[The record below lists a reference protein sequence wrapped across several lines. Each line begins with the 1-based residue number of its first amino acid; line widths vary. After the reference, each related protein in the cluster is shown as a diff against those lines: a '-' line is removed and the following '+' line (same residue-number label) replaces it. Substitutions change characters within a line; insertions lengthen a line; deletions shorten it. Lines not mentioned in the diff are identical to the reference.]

1 MNETAPTAILRVD
14 LLRDVSGPGWAE
26 TLAIRRLVFGVEQG
40 IADVDAPDPQDAA
53 SVHAV
58 AWLETAATGALRR
71 EAVGI
76 GRITLNNQGRDEALI
91 AWVATLP
98 EARRQGVATAIMDR
112 LLAEADAA
120 GMAETV
126 LAAQRHAERFYSR
139 FGFFAAG
146 TPYMVG
152 AIPHRWM
159 VRYRPRHVRR

>member
-1 MNETAPTAILRVD
+1 MNETAPSAVLRVD
-14 LLRDVSGPGWAE
+14 LLREPTGPGWPE
-26 TLAIRRLVFGVEQG
+26 TLAIRRRVFAAEQG
-40 IADVDAPDPQDAA
+40 IADVDAPDPQDAD

-58 AWLETAATGALRR
+58 AWLETPVGEAIERR
-71 EAVGI
+71 AVGI

-98 EARRQGVATAIMDR
+98 EARRHGVATAIMDR

-126 LAAQRHAERFYSR
+126 LAAQRHAERFYAR

-146 TPYMVG
+146 QPYMVG

-159 VRYRPRHVRR
+159 VRYRPRHVGR